1 MQQGAPASPA
11 WQLLHELAAAGEG
24 GDTLDAAQLGIL
36 VDLCAS
42 TLRQG
47 EEWGFSDEKLSVL
60 LGLVKE
66 THAASV
72 RGRLTLEASFRFF
85 RDSLLNH
92 SVQRPPF
99 SIGVFAQHETRAVL
113 QWFISSYYRHYKLYQ
128 YAFTDRVTLDVST
141 RHPWELVEA
150 PPCPPP
156 LAEAITNE
164 QHEEELERQRQE

>member
-92 SVQRPPF
+92 SVQRCVRLLCGVVGARRDTSSPNIAVGRMSAAYSLSLYIHIVICPLTQPRRGERILWQSQRHHDRPF
-99 SIGVFAQHETRAVL
+99 PRRRRL
-113 QWFISSYYRHYKLYQ
+113 
-128 YAFTDRVTLDVST
+128 
-141 RHPWELVEA
+141 
-150 PPCPPP
+150 
-156 LAEAITNE
+156 
-164 QHEEELERQRQE
+164 